1 MAAEL
6 PRPPGF
12 LFLDVLL
19 FYQNVM
25 FCSRKIPL
33 FLDMRMCHVL
43 RDSGL
48 LPNEKYEYELF
59 IA

>member
-1 MAAEL
+1 MKL
-6 PRPPGF
+6 SYV
-12 LFLDVLL
+12 LDVLL
-19 FYQNVM
+19 LFQNVK

-33 FLDMRMCHVL
+33 FLDVRPCCVIDVL

-48 LPNEKYEYELF
+48 FPNEKYEYELF